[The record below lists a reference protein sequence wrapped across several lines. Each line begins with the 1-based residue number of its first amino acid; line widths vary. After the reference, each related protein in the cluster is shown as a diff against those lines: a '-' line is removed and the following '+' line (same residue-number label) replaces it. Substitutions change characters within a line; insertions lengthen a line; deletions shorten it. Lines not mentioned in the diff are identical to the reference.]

1 MYLRRV
7 VFIVC
12 TSIAAAGCV
21 GHRTGI
27 ANGGSA
33 PLMVAGVWDGVSR
46 ATLSDGAGAGDTRI
60 EKQEW
65 HLAQTGESVSG
76 YYIAAMTFVS
86 GDGRPYMCN
95 REPQFSA
102 VQRYDVSGR
111 VRGGVVELQEIAQR
125 STQGRC
131 DPGNRRLARYQGNVQ
146 GDVLTLIAGA
156 HRQTLYRS
164 KDGGDRLAPSDLE
177 TVLADAQPAEASF
190 PSLSQPHDGQGQQGQ
205 GQGQSVSSAPTPL
218 PGSPPADVSGL
229 WIWEHRGA
237 APGGDEKQER
247 EEWHVTQDGSKLTG
261 YYDRVVHQVSIDGHA
276 YRCSMSLDFQI
287 ATRYQ
292 ISGEVRGDQV
302 IIYENSFEI
311 LEPSACDNGKR
322 RLDAYEGQASSE
334 ELRLVWGVGG
344 QVLHRPRP
352 DVPTQ
357 RF

>member
-1 MYLRRV
+1 MPAIGGFAMSSRRV
-7 VFIVC
+7 GLFLAVSV
-12 TSIAAAGCV
+12 AAASCAGRRPGLATAASPTV
-21 GHRTGI
+21 VVSGI
-27 ANGGSA
+27 
-33 PLMVAGVWDGVSR
+33 WDGFFR
-46 ATLSDGAGAGDTRI
+46 AVMSDGAGSGDTRI

-65 HLAQTGESVSG
+65 HLAQTGDKVSG
-76 YYIAAMTFVS
+76 YYIAAVTFVS
-86 GDGRPYMCN
+86 GDGRPYLCN
-95 REPQFSA
+95 REPQFST

-111 VRGGVVELQEIAQR
+111 VKGGAVELQEVAQR
-125 STQGRC
+125 SSQGRC
-131 DPGNRRLARYQGNVQ
+131 DPGNRRLVSYQGNLQ
-146 GDVLTLIAGA
+146 GDVLTLTMGE

-164 KDGGDRLAPSDLE
+164 KDGNRGSAEVDG
-177 TVLADAQPAEASF
+177 VLAEAPAAQASF
-190 PSLSQPHDGQGQQGQ
+190 PSLTPDTDADESANAA
-205 GQGQSVSSAPTPL
+205 SST
-218 PGSPPADVSGL
+218 PPADVSGL

-247 EEWHVTQDGSKLTG
+247 EEWHVTQEGTKLTG

-292 ISGEVRGDQV
+292 ITGEVRGDQV

-311 LEPSACDNGKR
+311 LEPNACDNGKR
-322 RLDAYEGQASSE
+322 RLDAYEGQVSPE
-334 ELRLVWGVGG
+334 ELRLMWGVGG

>member
-12 TSIAAAGCV
+12 TSIAVAGCV
-21 GHRTGI
+21 GHRAGI

-33 PLMVAGVWDGVSR
+33 PVVVAGVWDGVSR

-131 DPGNRRLARYQGNVQ
+131 DPGNRRLARYQGNLQ

-164 KDGGDRLAPSDLE
+164 KDVGERLAPSDLE

-190 PSLSQPHDGQGQQGQ
+190 PSLNQQHDGQGQQGQ
-205 GQGQSVSSAPTPL
+205 GQSVSSAPAPSS
-218 PGSPPADVSGL
+218 GSPPADVSGL
-229 WIWEHRGA
+229 WVWEHRGA

-247 EEWHVTQDGSKLTG
+247 EEWHVTQDGAKLTG
-261 YYDRVVHQVSIDGHA
+261 YYDRVVHQVSVDGHA
-276 YRCSMSLDFQI
+276 YRGALYTEYMFMRNWGLGGRYNYNDIQADVDKSDFNGSLGW
-287 ATRYQ
+287 R
-292 ISGEVRGDQV
+292 S
-302 IIYENSFEI
+302 NSVS
-311 LEPSACDNGKR
+311 LYLKA
-322 RLDAYEGQASSE
+322 
-334 ELRLVWGVGG
+334 VW
-344 QVLHRPRP
+344 
-352 DVPTQ
+352 
-357 RF
+357 

>member
-1 MYLRRV
+1 MSFRRIGPAAV
-7 VFIVC
+7 LI
-12 TSIAAAGCV
+12 IAASSCAGRRP
-21 GHRTGI
+21 GL
-27 ANGGSA
+27 ANGGA
-33 PLMVAGVWDGVSR
+33 AGVEVAGVWDGVFR
-46 ATLSDGAGAGDTRI
+46 AILRDGAGSGDTRI

-65 HLAQTGESVSG
+65 HLAQAGSAVSG
-76 YYIAAMTFVS
+76 YYIAALTFVS
-86 GDGRPYMCN
+86 GDGRPYLCN
-95 REPQFSA
+95 REPQFST
-102 VQRYDVSGR
+102 VQRFDVSGQ
-111 VRGGVVELQEIAQR
+111 VRGGVVEIQEIAQR

-131 DPGNRRLARYQGNVQ
+131 DPGSRRLARYQGNLR
-146 GDVLTLIAGA
+146 GDVLTLIEGD

-164 KDGGDRLAPSDLE
+164 KDGGERREPSDLGSTLAAATPTE
-177 TVLADAQPAEASF
+177 TSF
-190 PSLSQPHDGQGQQGQ
+190 PSLRQQNDPAAA
-205 GQGQSVSSAPTPL
+205 SAA
-218 PGSPPADVSGL
+218 PGSPPTDVSGL

-247 EEWHVTQDGSKLTG
+247 EEWHVSQEGTKLTG

-302 IIYENSFEI
+302 IIYENSFEV
-311 LEPSACDNGKR
+311 LEPNACDNGKR